1 MASDKSTLRPLRT
14 FRLVCQKEEI
24 PQVEALLM
32 EQGYRFDPEPFS
44 PWVRRLVEE
53 PKPLGASLAAF
64 FGLIYIQDR
73 SSMLPPLAL
82 APQEGDAV
90 LDMCASPGSKTGF
103 LAQMVGPEGFVL
115 GNEPSRNR
123 LATLRQNLFNLN
135 LIQAATCSYSGEQ
148 LALPSGM
155 WDLIQLDPPCSGWG
169 TVERNPKVLDLW
181 QGDKIK
187 PLIALQRQLLREA
200 MRLLKAGGKVVFSTC
215 TTNVEE
221 NEGQVR
227 FAVDELG
234 FELVPLEPVAGFSFA
249 KPMLEGCEGVWR
261 VDPQGEQLAQDT
273 QDGGSCE
280 DTGEHNGQ
288 GFFVAA
294 LRKPNTAQDCT
305 PQVDSEEFCPETH
318 AEERRARVNAHKK
331 HYPDSFM
338 PMQAAPVHPRD
349 LDQAGVDATLL
360 PSGQVSVFGESAR
373 FLPAKALELLPAGFK
388 WQGCALGKAAQRGD
402 IRVFPRLRCLMPLAD
417 DAHTTGALAV
427 NVDDINEITRLLT
440 GQSLTIDINTDIQNK
455 KVMNKYKEACLYWR
469 GLRLCRLRLKGNG
482 NTVRAMW
489 SER

>member
-1 MASDKSTLRPLRT
+1 MASDKNTPRSLRT
-14 FRLVCQKEEI
+14 FRLVCQEEEI

-32 EQGYRFDPEPFS
+32 EQGYRFEPEPFS

-53 PKPLGASLAAF
+53 PKALGASLAAF

-82 APQEGDAV
+82 APQKGDAV

-181 QGDKIK
+181 QGEKIK

-200 MRLLKAGGKVVFSTC
+200 MRLLKPGGKVVFSTC
-215 TTNVEE
+215 TTNVDE

-227 FAVDELG
+227 FAIEELG
-234 FELVPLEPVAGFSFA
+234 YQLVPLDPMAGFTFA
-249 KPMLEGCEGVWR
+249 KPVLEGCDGVWR
-261 VDPQGEQLAQDT
+261 VDPQGEQIIHAEE
-273 QDGGSCE
+273 GHKKE
-280 DTGEHNGQ
+280 VENNGQ

-294 LRKPNTAQDCT
+294 LRKPLETH
-305 PQVDSEEFCPETH
+305 VGDSDPKSSDIDSFCPEAH
-318 AEERRARVNAHKK
+318 AQERQARVNAHKR
-331 HYPDSFM
+331 HYPDTFT
-338 PMQAAPVHPRD
+338 PMQAGPVHAKD
-349 LDQAGVDATLL
+349 LEHAGVDASLL
-360 PSGQVSVFGESAR
+360 PSGQVSIFGDSAR
-373 FLPAKALELLPAGFK
+373 FLPAKALELLPHGFK

-402 IRVFPRLRCLMPLAD
+402 IRVFPRLRCLMPHVD
-417 DAHTTGALAV
+417 DAKDSGALPIDID
-427 NVDDINEITRLLT
+427 NINDINNLLS
-440 GQSLTIDINTDIQNK
+440 GQSLNIEIEKDK
-455 KVMNKYKEACLYWR
+455 KAKKGAHQYKEACLYWR

-482 NTVRAMW
+482 NILRAMW

>member
-1 MASDKSTLRPLRT
+1 MASDKKNLRPLRT

-32 EQGYRFDPEPFS
+32 EQGYRFEPEPFS

-103 LAQMVGPEGFVL
+103 LAQMVGQDGFVL

-135 LIQAATCSYSGEQ
+135 LVQAATCSYSGEQ

-181 QGDKIK
+181 QGEKIK
-187 PLIALQRQLLREA
+187 PLIVLQRQLLREA

-215 TTNVEE
+215 TTNIDE
-221 NEGQVR
+221 NEGQIR

-234 FELVPLEPVAGFSFA
+234 FELVPLEPVAGFTFA

-261 VDPQGEQLAQDT
+261 VDPQAEQMEQDSSSPSSDAD
-273 QDGGSCE
+273 QG
-280 DTGEHNGQ
+280 GQ

-294 LRKPNTAQDCT
+294 LRKPLTANTTATKSTSSNDT
-305 PQVDSEEFCPETH
+305 ESFCPEAH
-318 AEERRARVNAHKK
+318 AEERRARVNAHKR
-331 HYPDSFM
+331 HYPDAFT
-338 PMQAAPVHPRD
+338 PMQAAPVHSKS
-349 LDQAGVDATLL
+349 LEQGGVEASLL
-360 PSGQVSVFGESAR
+360 PSGQVSIFGDSAR
-373 FLPAKALELLPAGFK
+373 FLPTKALELLPAGFK
-388 WQGCALGKAAQRGD
+388 WQGCALGKATQRGD
-402 IRVFPRLRCLMPLAD
+402 IRVFPRLRRLMPQAD
-417 DAHTTGALAV
+417 DAQNTGALAV
-427 NVDDINEITRLLT
+427 DVDDINEITRLLT
-440 GQSLTIDINTDIQNK
+440 GQSLQIEPSLNDVQK
-455 KVMNKYKEACLYWR
+455 KSVDRYKEACLYWR
-469 GLRLCRLRLKGNG
+469 GLRLCRLRIKGN
-482 NTVRAMW
+482 RAMW